1 MARKTDKKLKKSK
14 NLLTIYTQNTNETIY
29 TQNTNETASDSGLS
43 AGSRVIS
50 GQAGSLG
57 RSDCGVKLPGNGRP
71 RPLPPPYPRRGEIW
85 GGSRPVRGGQAGTLA
100 RCECEVKFPG
110 NGRPRPLPPPYPR
123 RGEIWGGSRP
133 VK

>member
-1 MARKTDKKLKKSK
+1 M
-14 NLLTIYTQNTNETIY
+14 
-29 TQNTNETASDSGLS
+29 ASDSGLS

-50 GQAGSLG
+50 GQAGNLG

-133 VK
+133 VWAHLGSAQRQN